1 MTIIRYN
8 SPYTP
13 PWVSPALEHSSWQVC
28 LTELQKNRQGTEKDT
43 IFLPFLSSTAS
54 FAWLAGSQGIFMAPS
69 REVRVDLSSYPK
81 TASLDATLGP
91 HSLNGLKLL
100 IQHQKI
106 PLIMMIGSEVPSSNY
121 HLSPWLPRLYPRPVT
136 SPSNQEKRVHAY
148 HQRGTGNFQV

>member
-1 MTIIRYN
+1 
-8 SPYTP
+8 
-13 PWVSPALEHSSWQVC
+13 
-28 LTELQKNRQGTEKDT
+28 
-43 IFLPFLSSTAS
+43 
-54 FAWLAGSQGIFMAPS
+54 MAPS

-121 HLSPWLPRLYPRPVT
+121 HLSP
-136 SPSNQEKRVHAY
+136 
-148 HQRGTGNFQV
+148 